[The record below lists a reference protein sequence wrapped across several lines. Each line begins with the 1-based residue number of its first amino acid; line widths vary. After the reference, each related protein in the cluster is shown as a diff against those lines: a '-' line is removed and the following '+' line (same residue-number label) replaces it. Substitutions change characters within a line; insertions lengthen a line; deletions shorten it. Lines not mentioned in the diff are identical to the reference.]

1 MVLAKSN
8 PIDNPETLFHHTK
21 KVLQE
26 AQHLKESYGSRIL
39 ESVPSQYR
47 QYFWDALFLVCA
59 AHDLGKVQS
68 LFQNKIFKAC
78 KRELELLQPV
88 KGTKEIPHNIIS
100 PAFIRN
106 QVRNFPREIRP
117 AIYQAI

>member
-1 MVLAKSN
+1 
-8 PIDNPETLFHHTK
+8 
-21 KVLQE
+21 
-26 AQHLKESYGSRIL
+26 
-39 ESVPSQYR
+39 
-47 QYFWDALFLVCA
+47 FWDALFLVCA

-117 AIYQAI
+117 AIYQAIAFHHGRGKEYLLSDKAWIAVEDAIKNDVCDKLA